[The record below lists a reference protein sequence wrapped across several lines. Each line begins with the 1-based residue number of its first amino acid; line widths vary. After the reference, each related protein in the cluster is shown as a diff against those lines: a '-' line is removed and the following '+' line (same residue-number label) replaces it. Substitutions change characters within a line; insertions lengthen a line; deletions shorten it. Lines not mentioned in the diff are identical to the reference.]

1 MKKTGKFCCFNR
13 YDQRWIY
20 VLYLLVF
27 TLATLHKLF
36 LTEGSFNNFDIFRYS
51 FAHLINGDNLY
62 VHYPEHYFDLF
73 KYSPSFAMFMAPF
86 WYLPRLPGV
95 IIWNLINALLPVY
108 ALNQFNLTLK
118 QKWFFALFILIEM
131 LTSVQNAQSNGLMLG
146 LMILG
151 YHAIEKG
158 KAGSA
163 AIAIIVGF
171 VIKIFALGVSI
182 LVLFKPFKLQFTLW
196 SMLIGIVILISPA
209 VFTGFGGLFDQYA
222 SWIHLLANDTAI
234 ALNFSIMSFFER
246 TLNLV
251 LPNSIW
257 LVSGLLL
264 LFLPLIRIS
273 YYSNERWRMNYFALL
288 LLWVVLFNHKT
299 ESPTFVIAMA
309 GAAIW
314 YILSEQSKVHKI
326 LIVIVFIFTGLAAT
340 DIFPYTVRE
349 NFIKPFAIKV
359 LPCIILFFFMLYE
372 MLFKK
377 HFKSFSERKTM
388 LMKHESE

>member
-1 MKKTGKFCCFNR
+1 MKKTGKFCCFNKD
-13 YDQRWIY
+13 DQRWIY
-20 VLYLLVF
+20 ILYLIVF

-51 FAHLINGDNLY
+51 FAHLINGDSLY
-62 VHYPEHYFDLF
+62 IHHPEHHFDLF

-86 WYLPRLPGV
+86 WYLPRLPGA

-118 QKWFFALFILIEM
+118 HKWFFALFILIEM

-151 YHAIEKG
+151 YLAIEKG

-196 SMLIGIVILISPA
+196 SLLIGIVVLISPA
-209 VFTGFGGLFDQYA
+209 VFIGFGGLFDQYA
-222 SWIHLLANDTAI
+222 SWIHLLANDTAV

-251 LPNSIW
+251 MPNSIW

-309 GAAIW
+309 GAGLWFIV
-314 YILSEQSKVHKI
+314 SERCIVHKI
-326 LIVIVFIFTGLAAT
+326 LLAIIFIFTGLSST
-340 DIFPYTVRE
+340 DLFPPEVRE
-349 NFIKPFAIKV
+349 NFIKPFVIKV

-372 MLFKK
+372 MLFSNSFETLHGSKK
-377 HFKSFSERKTM
+377 ALLNYEND
-388 LMKHESE
+388 